1 MDDNEFV
8 TIVHPKVGE
17 SEVLWES
24 VDVWERRGWSVKK
37 DSTPKP
43 VQKPVTE
50 TTSKENVEQ
59 SNQTSVAPAPL
70 SISAKQED

>member
-1 MDDNEFV
+1 MEDEEFV

-24 VDVWERRGWSVKK
+24 VEVWERRGWSVKK
-37 DSTPKP
+37 DSAPKP
-43 VQKPVTE
+43 KVE

-70 SISAKQED
+70 SISATQED